1 MPEYRRYTVLRL
13 GSESMLAG
21 VGGVAAVGASIYQLF
36 PQEYTAALA
45 PLSLSL
51 AAPSI
56 QAPRI

>member
-1 MPEYRRYTVLRL
+1 
-13 GSESMLAG
+13 MLAG
-21 VGGVAAVGASIYQLF
+21 VGGVAAVGASIDQLF